1 MDLEQAE
8 ARAAS
13 AGKPCGEC
21 GLRWS
26 HFSLPSPS
34 TGRQGSVLTGCSV
47 YSCRKMMQKTQN
59 CHLSPQVPQAPQHV
73 PQPRRLTGTA
83 RRSLGRWSEFG
94 GARRGNYN
102 NNLHV
107 SRAGMC

>member
-34 TGRQGSVLTGCSV
+34 TGKQGSVLTGCSV
-47 YSCRKMMQKTQN
+47 YSCRKMMQKGPKTATCPRK
-59 CHLSPQVPQAPQHV
+59 CHRPLNMFPSPGGSQG
-73 PQPRRLTGTA
+73 QP
-83 RRSLGRWSEFG
+83 G
-94 GARRGNYN
+94 G
-102 NNLHV
+102 L
-107 SRAGMC
+107 